1 MDGTKKGDRFRTGAK
16 NHAECMCMKQIKI
29 LLFVSVVGFLLSS
42 CVTARKVNYMQ
53 EPDRHIPSYADTL
66 SFEDYQLRIGD
77 RLYVYVYSLD
87 EKIQQMYNAGGS
99 NAAQMRQQMGSGSM
113 YGSYDLYTY
122 LIDEEGNID
131 FPTIGKQ
138 FVQGKT
144 TREVKL
150 QLEEELSKLLQ
161 EIPGYATISVEV
173 NIVNRS
179 FSVIGAQSGRYTIN
193 KEKMTIFEAL
203 ALIGDLSE
211 FNSRKE
217 IKLVREKNGVTT
229 IKTFD
234 ARSEDIVNSEYYYI
248 EPNDIIYIRQIP
260 GYSFGINHVTTV
272 IGVTAATISF
282 GVFIYS
288 IVQTGINHVNKYYGK
303 EAAK

>member
-1 MDGTKKGDRFRTGAK
+1 M
-16 NHAECMCMKQIKI
+16 IKLRNI
-29 LLFVSVVGFLLSS
+29 LFLAIVGFALAS
-42 CVTARKVNYMQ
+42 CVTSRKVNYMQ
-53 EPDRHIPSYADTL
+53 KPDKQIPSYADTL
-66 SFEDYQLRIGD
+66 SFEDYVLRIGD
-77 RLYVYVYSLD
+77 RLYVYVYSLN
-87 EKIQQMYNAGGS
+87 EEVMRMYNAGGG
-99 NAAQMRQQMGSGSM
+99 NASQMRQQMSQGGT

-122 LIDEEGNID
+122 LVDEEGNIN
-131 FPTIGKQ
+131 FPTIGKV

-144 TREVKL
+144 TREVKYEL
-150 QLEEELSKLLQ
+150 EKQLSTLVQ
-161 EIPGYATISVEV
+161 EIPGYSSVSVEV

-179 FSVIGAQSGRYTIN
+179 FSIVGAQSGRYMIN

-203 ALIGDLSE
+203 AMAGDLGE

-234 ARSEDIVNSEYYYI
+234 VRSEDIVNSEYYYI

-282 GVFIYS
+282 GVFIYT

-303 EAAK
+303 GANK

>member
-1 MDGTKKGDRFRTGAK
+1 MR
-16 NHAECMCMKQIKI
+16 KI
-29 LLFVSVVGFLLSS
+29 QNILFLALVGFLLSS
-42 CVTARKVNYMQ
+42 CVTSRKVNYMQ
-53 EPDRHIPSYADTL
+53 EPDRYIPSYADTL
-66 SFEDYQLRIGD
+66 SFEDYVLRIGD
-77 RLYVYVYSLD
+77 RLYVYVYSTD
-87 EKIQQMYNAGGS
+87 ENVQKMYNSGGANS
-99 NAAQMRQQMGSGSM
+99 AQMRQQMGNGALG
-113 YGSYDLYTY
+113 GSYDLYTY

-131 FPTIGKQ
+131 FPTIGKIY
-138 FVQGKT
+138 VQGMT
-144 TREVKL
+144 TRDVKHK
-150 QLEEELSKLLQ
+150 LEEELGTLLK
-161 EIPGYATISVEV
+161 EIPGYSTISVEV

-179 FSVIGAQSGRYTIN
+179 FSIIGAQSGRYMIN

-203 ALIGDLSE
+203 ALAGDLGE

-234 ARSEDIVNSEYYYI
+234 ARSKDLVNSEYYYI

-260 GYSFGINHVTTV
+260 GYSFGINHVTTA

-303 EAAK
+303 QSSSSTEGGAQ

>member
-1 MDGTKKGDRFRTGAK
+1 
-16 NHAECMCMKQIKI
+16 
-29 LLFVSVVGFLLSS
+29 
-42 CVTARKVNYMQ
+42 MQ
-53 EPDRHIPSYADTL
+53 KPDNQIPSYADTL
-66 SFEDYQLRIGD
+66 SYEDYVLRIGD
-77 RLYVYVYSLD
+77 RLYIYVYSLNED
-87 EKIQQMYNAGGS
+87 VQKMYNAGGANS
-99 NAAQMRQQMGSGSM
+99 SQMRQQMGNGGGM

-122 LIDEEGNID
+122 LVDEEGNID
-131 FPTIGKQ
+131 FPTIGKIP
-138 FVQGKT
+138 VQGKT

-150 QLEEELSKLLQ
+150 KLEQELGSLLQ
-161 EIPGYATISVEV
+161 EIPGYSMVSVEV

-179 FSVIGAQSGRYTIN
+179 FSIIGAKSGRYQIN

-203 ALIGDLSE
+203 AMAGDLGE

-234 ARSEDIVNSEYYYI
+234 ARSEDIVNAEYYYI

-282 GVFIYS
+282 GVFIYT
-288 IVQTGINHVNKYYGK
+288 IVQTGINHVKKNINGEYKK
-303 EAAK
+303 

>member
-1 MDGTKKGDRFRTGAK
+1 M
-16 NHAECMCMKQIKI
+16 I
-29 LLFVSVVGFLLSS
+29 LKFKYLFFFAIVSLALSS

-53 EPDRHIPSYADTL
+53 KPDKQIPTYADTL
-66 SFEDYQLRIGD
+66 AFEDYELRIGD
-77 RLYVYVYSLD
+77 RLYVYVYSLN
-87 EKIQQMYNAGGS
+87 EEVMRMYNAGGT
-99 NAAQMRQQMGSGSM
+99 NASQMRQQMGQGSM

-122 LIDEEGNID
+122 LVDEEGNID
-131 FPTIGKQ
+131 FPTLGKVP
-138 FVQGKT
+138 VQGKT
-144 TREVKL
+144 TREVKYA
-150 QLEEELSKLLQ
+150 LEEGLGTLLQ
-161 EIPGYATISVEV
+161 QIPGYNMVSVEV

-179 FSVIGAQSGRYTIN
+179 FSVVGAQSGRYMIN

-203 ALIGDLSE
+203 AMAGDLQE

-234 ARSEDIVNSEYYYI
+234 ARSEDIINSEYYYI

-288 IVQTGINHVNKYYGK
+288 IIQTGINHVHKYHGK
-303 EAAK
+303 HKNTSTEGGTE

>member
-1 MDGTKKGDRFRTGAK
+1 M
-16 NHAECMCMKQIKI
+16 I
-29 LLFVSVVGFLLSS
+29 LKFKYLFFLAVVAIALSS

-53 EPDRHIPSYADTL
+53 EPDKYIPHYADTL

-87 EKIQQMYNAGGS
+87 EKIMKMYNAGGS
-99 NAAQMRQQMGSGSM
+99 NASQMRQQMSQRNS

-138 FVQGKT
+138 YVEGKT
-144 TREVKL
+144 TREVKF
-150 QLEEELSKLLQ
+150 QLEEELGKLLA
-161 EIPGYATISVEV
+161 EIPGYSTVSVEV

-179 FSVIGAQSGRYTIN
+179 FSVIGAQSGRYMIN

-203 ALIGDLSE
+203 AMAGDLGE

-234 ARSEDIVNSEYYYI
+234 ARSKDIINSEYYYI

-282 GVFIYS
+282 GVLIYT
-288 IVQTGINHVNKYYGK
+288 IVQTGINHVNKYYGNGGSK
-303 EAAK
+303 

>member
-1 MDGTKKGDRFRTGAK
+1 
-16 NHAECMCMKQIKI
+16 MKQFKI
-29 LLFVSVVGFLLSS
+29 LFIVSIVALALSS

-66 SFEDYQLRIGD
+66 AFEDYELRIGD
-77 RLYVYVYSLD
+77 RLYVYVYSL
-87 EKIQQMYNAGGS
+87 EETIMKMYNAGGANS
-99 NAAQMRQQMGSGSM
+99 SQMRQQMGNGGGT

-122 LIDEEGNID
+122 LIDEDGNID

-138 FVQGKT
+138 YVQGKT
-144 TREVKL
+144 TREVKK
-150 QLEEELSKLLQ
+150 QLEQELSTLLQ
-161 EIPGYATISVEV
+161 ELPGYSTVSVEV

-179 FSVIGAQSGRYTIN
+179 FSVIGAQSGRYPIN

-203 ALIGDLSE
+203 AMAGDLGE

-234 ARSEDIVNSEYYYI
+234 ARSKDIVNSEYYYI

-282 GVFIYS
+282 GVFVYS

-303 EAAK
+303 GGSK

>member
-1 MDGTKKGDRFRTGAK
+1 M
-16 NHAECMCMKQIKI
+16 I
-29 LLFVSVVGFLLSS
+29 LKLRNILFLTIVGFALAS
-42 CVTARKVNYMQ
+42 CVTSRKVNYMQ
-53 EPDRHIPSYADTL
+53 KPDKQIPSYADTL
-66 SFEDYQLRIGD
+66 SFEDYVLRIGD
-77 RLYVYVYSLD
+77 RLYVYVYSLN
-87 EKIQQMYNAGGS
+87 EEVMRMYNAGGT
-99 NAAQMRQQMGSGSM
+99 NASQMRQQMQQGGT

-122 LIDEEGNID
+122 LVDEEGMIN
-131 FPTIGKQ
+131 FPTIGKV

-144 TREVKL
+144 TREVKYL
-150 QLEEELSKLLQ
+150 LEDQLKTLVQ
-161 EIPGYATISVEV
+161 EIPGYSSVSVEV

-179 FSVIGAQSGRYTIN
+179 FSIIGAQSGRYMIN

-203 ALIGDLSE
+203 AMAGDLGE

-260 GYSFGINHVTTV
+260 GYSFGINHVTTA

-282 GVFIYS
+282 GVFIYT

-303 EAAK
+303 DKK

>member
-1 MDGTKKGDRFRTGAK
+1 
-16 NHAECMCMKQIKI
+16 MKQFKI
-29 LLFVSVVGFLLSS
+29 LFIVSIVALALSS

-53 EPDRHIPSYADTL
+53 EPDRYIPSYADTL
-66 SFEDYQLRIGD
+66 AFEDYELRIGD

-87 EKIQQMYNAGGS
+87 ETIMKMYNAGGT
-99 NAAQMRQQMGSGSM
+99 NASQMRQQMGNGSTM

-138 FVQGKT
+138 YVQGKT
-144 TREVKL
+144 TREVKK
-150 QLEEELSKLLQ
+150 QLEQELATLLQ
-161 EIPGYATISVEV
+161 ELPGYNTVSVEV

-179 FSVIGAQSGRYTIN
+179 FSVIGAQSGRYPIN

-203 ALIGDLSE
+203 AMVGDLGE

-234 ARSEDIVNSEYYYI
+234 ARSKDIVNSEYYYI

-282 GVFIYS
+282 GVFVYS

-303 EAAK
+303 GGGK

>member
-1 MDGTKKGDRFRTGAK
+1 M
-16 NHAECMCMKQIKI
+16 I
-29 LLFVSVVGFLLSS
+29 LKFKYLFFLAVVGFALSS

-53 EPDRHIPSYADTL
+53 EPDRYIPSYADTL
-66 SFEDYQLRIGD
+66 AFEDYELRIGD
-77 RLYVYVYSLD
+77 RLYVYVYSL
-87 EKIQQMYNAGGS
+87 EETIMKMYNAGGM
-99 NAAQMRQQMGSGSM
+99 NASQMRQQMGNGGGA

-122 LIDEEGNID
+122 LIDEDGNID

-138 FVQGKT
+138 YVQGKT
-144 TREVKL
+144 TREVKK
-150 QLEEELSKLLQ
+150 QLEQELSTLLQ
-161 EIPGYATISVEV
+161 ELPGYSTVSVEV

-179 FSVIGAQSGRYTIN
+179 FSVIGAQSGRYPIN

-203 ALIGDLSE
+203 AMAGDLGE

-234 ARSEDIVNSEYYYI
+234 ARSKDIVNSEYYYI

-282 GVFIYS
+282 GVFVYS

-303 EAAK
+303 GGSK

>member
-1 MDGTKKGDRFRTGAK
+1 MIYKFKY
-16 NHAECMCMKQIKI
+16 
-29 LLFVSVVGFLLSS
+29 LFFLAIAGILLSS

-53 EPDRHIPSYADTL
+53 EPDKQIPHYADTL

-77 RLYVYVYSLD
+77 RLYVYVYSLN
-87 EKIQQMYNAGGS
+87 EKIQRMYNSGGG
-99 NAAQMRQQMGSGSM
+99 NASQMRQQMSNNTT
-113 YGSYDLYTY
+113 YGSYDLYSY
-122 LIDEEGNID
+122 LIDEEGYID

-138 FVQGKT
+138 YVQGKT
-144 TREVKL
+144 TREVKY

-161 EIPGYATISVEV
+161 EMPGYSMVSVEV

-179 FSVIGAQSGRYTIN
+179 FSVIGAQSGRYMIT

-203 ALIGDLSE
+203 ALAGDLGE

-234 ARSEDIVNSEYYYI
+234 VRSKDIVNSEYYYI
-248 EPNDIIYIRQIP
+248 EPNDIIYVRQIP
-260 GYSFGINHVTTV
+260 GYSFGVNHVTTV

-303 EAAK
+303 EAGK

>member
-1 MDGTKKGDRFRTGAK
+1 MKKL
-16 NHAECMCMKQIKI
+16 KQIFF
-29 LLFVSVVGFLLSS
+29 LAVVGFLLAS

-53 EPDRHIPSYADTL
+53 QPDKYIPTYADTL

-77 RLYVYVYSLD
+77 RLYVYVYSLG
-87 EKIQQMYNAGGS
+87 EKVMRMYNSGGG
-99 NAAQMRQQMGSGSM
+99 NASQMRQQMGQGGNT

-138 FVQGKT
+138 YVQGLT
-144 TREVKL
+144 TREVKFK
-150 QLEEELSKLLQ
+150 LEEELSTLLKDL
-161 EIPGYATISVEV
+161 PGYSTISVEV

-179 FSVIGAQSGRYTIN
+179 FSIIGAQSGRYTIN

-203 ALIGDLSE
+203 AMAGDLGE

-234 ARSEDIVNSEYYYI
+234 VRSEDIVNSEYYYI

-282 GVFIYS
+282 GVFIYT
-288 IVQTGINHVNKYYGK
+288 IVQTGINHVKKNRNGEYK
-303 EAAK
+303 

>member
-1 MDGTKKGDRFRTGAK
+1 MKKL
-16 NHAECMCMKQIKI
+16 IYI
-29 LLFVSVVGFLLSS
+29 LLAVVGFALSS

-53 EPDRHIPSYADTL
+53 EPDKYIPHYADTL

-87 EKIQQMYNAGGS
+87 EKIMKMYNAGGS
-99 NAAQMRQQMGSGSM
+99 NASQMRQQMSQRSS

-138 FVQGKT
+138 YVEGKT
-144 TREVKL
+144 AREVKF
-150 QLEEELSKLLQ
+150 QLEEELGKLLA
-161 EIPGYATISVEV
+161 EIPGYSTVSVEV

-179 FSVIGAQSGRYTIN
+179 FSVIGAQSGRYMIN

-203 ALIGDLSE
+203 AMAGDLGE

-234 ARSEDIVNSEYYYI
+234 ARSKDIINSEYYYI

-282 GVFIYS
+282 GVFIYT
-288 IVQTGINHVNKYYGK
+288 IVQTGINHVNKYYGNGGSK
-303 EAAK
+303 

>member
-1 MDGTKKGDRFRTGAK
+1 M
-16 NHAECMCMKQIKI
+16 IKLRNI
-29 LLFVSVVGFLLSS
+29 LLFALVAFALSS
-42 CVTARKVNYMQ
+42 CVTSRKVNYMQ
-53 EPDRHIPSYADTL
+53 EPDKYIPHYADTL
-66 SFEDYQLRIGD
+66 AFEDYELRIGD
-77 RLYVYVYSLD
+77 RLYVYIYSLN
-87 EKIQQMYNAGGS
+87 EEIQKMYNAGGANS
-99 NAAQMRQQMGSGSM
+99 SYMRQQMGQSTM

-122 LIDEEGNID
+122 LIDEEGYIT
-131 FPTIGKQ
+131 FPTLGKI
-138 FVQGKT
+138 FVQGNT

-150 QLEEELSKLLQ
+150 KLEEELSTLLH
-161 EIPGYATISVEV
+161 ELPGYSTISVEV

-179 FSVIGAQSGRYTIN
+179 YSIIGAQSGRYMIN

-203 ALIGDLSE
+203 AQAGDLAE

-234 ARSEDIVNSEYYYI
+234 VRSKEIVNSEFYYI

-288 IVQTGINHVNKYYGK
+288 IVQTGINHVNKHYGK
-303 EAAK
+303 KSSESSSTQEGGTK

>member
-1 MDGTKKGDRFRTGAK
+1 
-16 NHAECMCMKQIKI
+16 MKRIFKI
-29 LLFVSVVGFLLSS
+29 AYLAIVGFILAS

-53 EPDRHIPSYADTL
+53 EPDKHIPSYADTL

-77 RLYVYVYSLD
+77 RIYVYVYSLD
-87 EKIQQMYNAGGS
+87 ENIQKMYNAGGGANS
-99 NAAQMRQQMGSGSM
+99 AYMRQQMMNNNM
-113 YGSYDLYTY
+113 YGSQELYTY
-122 LIDEEGNID
+122 LVDEEGNIT
-131 FPTIGKQ
+131 FPTIGKIY
-138 FVQGKT
+138 VQGKT
-144 TREVKL
+144 TREVKFK
-150 QLEEELSKLLQ
+150 LEEELSKLLK
-161 EIPGYATISVEV
+161 ELPGYNTISVEV
-173 NIVNRS
+173 HIVNRS
-179 FSVIGAQSGRYTIN
+179 FSIIGAQSGRYPIN

-203 ALIGDLSE
+203 AMAGDLGE

-234 ARSEDIVNSEYYYI
+234 ARTKDIVNSEYYYI

-288 IVQTGINHVNKYYGK
+288 IVQTGINHVNKYYPKTGNGGNQ
-303 EAAK
+303 

>member
-1 MDGTKKGDRFRTGAK
+1 
-16 NHAECMCMKQIKI
+16 MKQLKYIFFLAI
-29 LLFVSVVGFLLSS
+29 AGFLLAS

-53 EPDRHIPSYADTL
+53 EPDKYIPSYADTL
-66 SFEDYQLRIGD
+66 DFEDYQLRIGD
-77 RLYVYVYSLD
+77 RLYVYVYSLN
-87 EKIQQMYNAGGS
+87 EGIMKMYNAGGT
-99 NAAQMRQQMGSGSM
+99 NASQMRQQMGTGGM
-113 YGSYDLYTY
+113 YGTYDLYTY
-122 LIDEEGNID
+122 LVDEEGNMD
-131 FPTIGKQ
+131 FPTIGKIY
-138 FVQGKT
+138 VKGMT

-150 QLEEELSKLLQ
+150 ALEAELSKLLN
-161 EIPGYATISVEV
+161 ELPGGYSTVSVEV

-179 FSVIGAQSGRYTIN
+179 FSIIGAQSGRYVIN

-203 ALIGDLSE
+203 AMAGDLKE

-234 ARSEDIVNSEYYYI
+234 ARSKDIVNSEYYYI

-288 IVQTGINHVNKYYGK
+288 IVQTGINHVKKHYGSGSSTTSSTGGGN
-303 EAAK
+303 

>member
-1 MDGTKKGDRFRTGAK
+1 MKKFK
-16 NHAECMCMKQIKI
+16 NIFFLAI
-29 LLFVSVVGFLLSS
+29 VGFLMAS

-53 EPDRHIPSYADTL
+53 EPDRQIPHYADTL
-66 SFEDYQLRIGD
+66 QFEDYVLRKGD

-87 EKIQQMYNAGGS
+87 ENVQKMYNAGGS
-99 NAAQMRQQMGSGSM
+99 NASQMRQQMQSGGGGQ
-113 YGSYDLYTY
+113 YGSYNLYTY
-122 LIDEEGNID
+122 LVDDEGYID
-131 FPTIGKQ
+131 FPTIGKM

-144 TREVKL
+144 TREVKFD
-150 QLEEELSKLLQ
+150 LEKALGTLLQ
-161 EIPGYATISVEV
+161 EIPGYSMVSVEV

-179 FSVIGAQSGRYTIN
+179 FSIIGAQSGRYMIN

-203 ALIGDLSE
+203 AMAGDLGE

-234 ARSEDIVNSEYYYI
+234 ARSKDIVNSEYYYI

-288 IVQTGINHVNKYYGK
+288 IVQTGINHWNKHVTNKSNNSSSSTTGGN
-303 EAAK
+303 

>member
-1 MDGTKKGDRFRTGAK
+1 
-16 NHAECMCMKQIKI
+16 MKQLKQI
-29 LLFVSVVGFLLSS
+29 LILAVVGFAMMS

-53 EPDRHIPSYADTL
+53 EPDKQIPSYADTL
-66 SFEDYQLRIGD
+66 SFEDYELRIGD

-87 EKIQQMYNAGGS
+87 EHVQKMYNAGGS
-99 NAAQMRQQMGSGSM
+99 SASQMRQQMNQGNL

-122 LIDEEGNID
+122 LIDQDGNID

-138 FVQGKT
+138 YVRGKT
-144 TREVKL
+144 TREVKRL
-150 QLEEELSKLLQ
+150 LEEQLSSLLK
-161 EIPGYATISVEV
+161 EMPGYSQVSVEV

-179 FSVIGAQSGRYTIN
+179 FSVIGAQSGRYIIN

-203 ALIGDLSE
+203 AMAGDLGE

-217 IKLVREKNGVTT
+217 IKLVREKEGVTT

-234 ARSEDIVNSEYYYI
+234 VRSKDIVNSEYYYI
-248 EPNDIIYIRQIP
+248 EPNDIIYVRQIP
-260 GYSFGINHVTTV
+260 GYSFGVNHVTTV

-282 GVFIYS
+282 GVLIYS
-288 IVQTGINHVNKYYGK
+288 IVQTGINHVNKYHGSGK
-303 EAAK
+303 TANGGGGSK

>member
-1 MDGTKKGDRFRTGAK
+1 M
-16 NHAECMCMKQIKI
+16 I
-29 LLFVSVVGFLLSS
+29 LKFKYLFFLAVVAVALSS

-66 SFEDYQLRIGD
+66 AFEDYELRIGD
-77 RLYVYVYSLD
+77 RLYVYVYSL
-87 EKIQQMYNAGGS
+87 EETIMKMYNAGGANS
-99 NAAQMRQQMGSGSM
+99 SQMRQQMGYGGGT

-122 LIDEEGNID
+122 LIDEDGNID

-138 FVQGKT
+138 YVQGKT
-144 TREVKL
+144 TREVKK
-150 QLEEELSKLLQ
+150 QLEQELSTLLQ
-161 EIPGYATISVEV
+161 ELPGYSTVSVEV
-173 NIVNRS
+173 SIVNRS
-179 FSVIGAQSGRYTIN
+179 FSVIGAQSGRYQIN

-203 ALIGDLSE
+203 AMAGDLGE

-234 ARSEDIVNSEYYYI
+234 ARSKDIVNSEYYYI

-282 GVFIYS
+282 GVFVYS

-303 EAAK
+303 GGSK

>member
-1 MDGTKKGDRFRTGAK
+1 M
-16 NHAECMCMKQIKI
+16 I
-29 LLFVSVVGFLLSS
+29 LKFKYLFFLAVVGFALSS

-53 EPDRHIPSYADTL
+53 EPDKYIPHYADTL

-77 RLYVYVYSLD
+77 RLYVYVYSID
-87 EKIQQMYNAGGS
+87 EKVMQMYNAGGS
-99 NAAQMRQQMGSGSM
+99 NASQMRQQMSHGGT

-138 FVQGKT
+138 NVVGKT
-144 TREVKL
+144 TREVKY
-150 QLEEELSKLLQ
+150 QLEEELSTLLK
-161 EIPGYATISVEV
+161 EIPGYSMVSVEV

-179 FSVIGAQSGRYTIN
+179 FSIIGAQSGRYMIN

-203 ALIGDLSE
+203 ALAGDLGE

-217 IKLVREKNGVTT
+217 IKIVREKDGVTT

-234 ARSEDIVNSEYYYI
+234 VRSKEIVNSEFYYV

-303 EAAK
+303 GASK

>member
-1 MDGTKKGDRFRTGAK
+1 MPKCINVQMRKFK
-16 NHAECMCMKQIKI
+16 YI
-29 LLFVSVVGFLLSS
+29 LFLAIVGFALAS

-53 EPDRHIPSYADTL
+53 EPDKQIPSYADTL
-66 SFEDYQLRIGD
+66 SFEEYELRIGD
-77 RLYVYVYSLD
+77 RLYVYVYSTN
-87 EKIQQMYNAGGS
+87 EEVMKMYNAGGS
-99 NAAQMRQQMGSGSM
+99 SSSQMRQQMSQGGGG

-131 FPTIGKQ
+131 FPSIGK
-138 FVQGKT
+138 VHVKGNT
-144 TREVKL
+144 LREVKHK
-150 QLEEELSKLLQ
+150 LEDELGTLVK
-161 EIPGYATISVEV
+161 EMPGYSTVSVEV

-179 FSVIGAQSGRYTIN
+179 FSIIGAQSGRYMIN

-203 ALIGDLSE
+203 AMAGDLKE

-217 IKLVREKNGVTT
+217 VKLVREKNGVTT

-234 ARSEDIVNSEYYYI
+234 VRSKDIVNSEYYYI

-288 IVQTGINHVNKYYGK
+288 IVQTGINHVRKHYGGGSNSTTNS
-303 EAAK
+303 EDGSNQ

>member
-1 MDGTKKGDRFRTGAK
+1 MMKGF
-16 NHAECMCMKQIKI
+16 KQIF
-29 LLFVSVVGFLLSS
+29 LFAIVGFLMAS
-42 CVTARKVNYMQ
+42 CVTSRKVNYMQ
-53 EPDRHIPSYADTL
+53 EPDKHIPTYADTL
-66 SFEDYQLRIGD
+66 SFEDYELRIGD
-77 RLYVYVYSLD
+77 RLFVYVYSLNED
-87 EKIQQMYNAGGS
+87 IMRMYNSGGINVS
-99 NAAQMRQQMGSGSM
+99 QMRQQMGHGSL
-113 YGSYDLYTY
+113 YSSYDLYTY
-122 LIDEEGNID
+122 LVDEDGNID
-131 FPTIGKQ
+131 FPTIGKV

-144 TREVKL
+144 TRDVKHL
-150 QLEEELSKLLQ
+150 LEEKLSELLNAL
-161 EIPGYATISVEV
+161 PGGFSMVSVEV

-179 FSVIGAQSGRYTIN
+179 FSIVGAQSGRYMIN

-203 ALIGDLSE
+203 AMAGDLSE

-234 ARSEDIVNSEYYYI
+234 VRSKDIVNSEYYYI

-260 GYSFGINHVTTV
+260 GYSFGINHVSTV

-288 IVQTGINHVNKYYGK
+288 IVQTGINHVNKHYGGNTNSTTGGSNP
-303 EAAK
+303 